1 LGRKERY
8 VLAMALLLAIGL
20 SVAWAGYS
28 TAAIATISTDTG
40 GIGSFASVQKSSS
53 SLSLSNLKKNNW
65 FYRNLGS
72 VFTIRNVTTNLTVVV
87 GVINM
92 AELQNYFKSLDINVS
107 LKVSSS
113 SSSSEVKDWGVLSLE
128 GGTSSVILNAT
139 VSSGSSLT
147 IDVYVQGLPSVTTSS
162 PVRITMYCAIE
173 PAKAVQA

>member
-28 TAAIATISTDTG
+28 TAAIATISTGT
-40 GIGSFASVQKSSS
+40 GIGSFASVQKSS

-65 FYRNLGS
+65 FYKNLGS
-72 VFTIRNVTTNLTVVV
+72 VFTINNVNTNLTVVV

-107 LKVSSS
+107 LKKDGT
-113 SSSSEVKDWGVLSLE
+113 VKDWGVLSLE

-139 VSSGSSLT
+139 VSQSEISQSQT
-147 IDVYVQGLPSVTTSS
+147 IEVEVYVQGLPSVTTSS
-162 PVRITMYCAIE
+162 VKITMYCAIE

>member
-8 VLAMALLLAIGL
+8 VLAMALLLVIGL
-20 SVAWAGYS
+20 SAAWAGYS
-28 TAAIATISTDTG
+28 TAAIATISTD
-40 GIGSFASVQKSSS
+40 IGSFASVEKSS

-65 FYRNLGS
+65 FYKNLGS

-107 LKVSSS
+107 LKVRSSGA
-113 SSSSEVKDWGVLSLE
+113 VKDWGVLSLE

-162 PVRITMYCAIE
+162 VKITMYCAIE

>member
-28 TAAIATISTDTG
+28 TAAIATISTDNN
-40 GIGSFASVQKSSS
+40 IGSSASVQKSSS
-53 SLSLSNLKKNNW
+53 SLSLSNLKKNQW
-65 FYRNLGS
+65 FYKDLGS
-72 VFTIRNVTTNLTVVV
+72 VFTISNVDTNLTVVV

-107 LKVSSS
+107 LKVRSSGA
-113 SSSSEVKDWGVLSLE
+113 VKDWGVLSLE

-147 IDVYVQGLPSVTTSS
+147 IDVYVYVQGLPSVTTSS

>member
-28 TAAIATISTDTG
+28 TADIATISTAN
-40 GIGSFASVQKSSS
+40 IGSFASVQKSSS
-53 SLSLSNLKKNNW
+53 LSLSNLKKNQW
-65 FYRNLGS
+65 FYKDLGS
-72 VFTIRNVTTNLTVVV
+72 VFTINNVDTNLTVVV

-107 LKVSSS
+107 LKVRSSG
-113 SSSSEVKDWGVLSLE
+113 EVKDWGVLSLE
-128 GGTSSVILNAT
+128 GGTSSVILNAI
-139 VSSGSSLT
+139 VSSGSPLT
-147 IDVYVQGLPSVTTSS
+147 IDVYVYVQGLPSVTTSS